1 MQKKT
6 LTLTACSPLVGSGQ
20 RGGTWWSLWPP
31 AKAQLGLKT
40 KHLLPSSSRN
50 IVVFSPRRCR
60 SVRSN
65 GRRSPCSR
73 CSGSS
78 SLRRCP
84 SEFSWSCC
92 PCPAKCLVNHENEDN
107 CQSSCPSWFT
117 FHVADDDEG
126 DVDENKTDGLRLLL
140 NPTLGP
146 IFSFTVMT
154 TFPQNQNSL
163 LPPFIVP
170 QNQKWVAQW
179 KIFYILNQNL
189 LL

>member
-6 LTLTACSPLVGSGQ
+6 LTLTACWPLVGSG
-20 RGGTWWSLWPP
+20 RHGGTWWSLWPP
-31 AKAQLGLKT
+31 AKAQLDLKT
-40 KHLLPSSSRN
+40 KHLLLSSSRN

-78 SLRRCP
+78 SRRRCP

-92 PCPAKCLVNHENEDN
+92 PCPANRENDDN
-107 CQSSCPSWFT
+107 CQSYCPSRFT
-117 FHVADDDEG
+117 FHVADDDGG
-126 DVDENKTDGLRLLL
+126 DVCNNKTDGLRLLL

-146 IFSFTVMT
+146 IFSFMIKI

-170 QNQKWVAQW
+170 QNQKWVA
-179 KIFYILNQNL
+179 
-189 LL
+189 